1 MKKDNSGIWLCVL
14 LQLVLIALKLCG
26 AVAWSWAAVLIPM
39 IAYVC
44 IWFVVAAVV
53 FIILVKNM

>member
-1 MKKDNSGIWLCVL
+1 MKKDSSGIWLCAL

-26 AVAWSWAAVLIPM
+26 AVVWSWAAVLIPTLT
-39 IAYVC
+39 YVC
-44 IWFVVAAVV
+44 IWFVVAVVV